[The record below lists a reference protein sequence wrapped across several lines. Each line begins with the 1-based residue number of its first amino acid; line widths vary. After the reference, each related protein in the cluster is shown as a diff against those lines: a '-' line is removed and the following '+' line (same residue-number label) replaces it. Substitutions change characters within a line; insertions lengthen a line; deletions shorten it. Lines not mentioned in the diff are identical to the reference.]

1 MTIFIYL
8 LIYVYTILKRNIFL
22 KKNKNKKD
30 SIIILRLNKDDKEL
44 FKQYCL
50 NNKTN
55 FSEILT
61 NTINNKIKG
70 NK

>member
-1 MTIFIYL
+1 M
-8 LIYVYTILKRNIFL
+8 

-30 SIIILRLNKDDKEL
+30 SIIVLRLNKDDKEL
-44 FKQYCL
+44 FKQYCF